1 MRGQSPAHGLS
12 PPLRLRLSAPLL
24 TPPHPDGG
32 PQHACTLVLWVS
44 FSDVPRVQP
53 AEQIEVEALAP
64 GFWRVVVRYG
74 FKDHPDVPAV
84 IARLPAMGLSV
95 DPSAVSYFLSRSIV
109 VPRAGSAWLFAP
121 SMRDMA
127 LWRKLLFAVAY
138 HNSASTATYFGL
150 PGNAVIELGVQ
161 ACI

>member
-1 MRGQSPAHGLS
+1 MM
-12 PPLRLRLSAPLL
+12 
-24 TPPHPDGG
+24 PPHPHGV
-32 PQHACTLVLWVS
+32 PQHACTLVLRVS
-44 FSDVPRVQP
+44 FSDVPRVP
-53 AEQIEVEALAP
+53 LAEQIEVEALAP

-84 IARLPAMGLSV
+84 IARLPALGLPV
-95 DPSAVSYFLSRSIV
+95 DPTAVSYFLSRSIV

-121 SMRDMA
+121 STRDMA
-127 LWRKLLFAVAY
+127 LWRKLVFAVAY
-138 HNSASTATYFGL
+138 RNSASAVTYFGL